1 MRPASSPASD
11 QPYEASAPRPP
22 NYLLR
27 SIIVAIFLLPLAL
40 LFGLSSLVGFLA
52 ILTGPPVISEI
63 PWGMRAL
70 MQALRALAACGGI
83 IAPLGAII
91 NGLKV
96 NSRFAAGDRAGAAA
110 AAKTARSHS
119 LTSIILLVL
128 LTLMMG
134 VDVLEYMT
142 STRR

>member
-1 MRPASSPASD
+1 MRPMSSPASN

-22 NYLLR
+22 NYLPR
-27 SIIVAIFLLPLAL
+27 SIVVAVFLLPLAL
-40 LFGLSSLVGFLA
+40 LFGLSSLAGFLA

-70 MQALRALAACGGI
+70 MQALRVLAACGGI

-91 NGLKV
+91 NGFKV
-96 NSRFAAGDRAGAAA
+96 NSRFAAGDITGAAA

-119 LTSIILLVL
+119 LTSSIMLVL
-128 LTLMMG
+128 LALMMG
-134 VDVLEYMT
+134 LDVLEYLNPA
-142 STRR
+142 RR